1 MTGSNESNQKKSDDL
16 FNQVVGKRLKDLR
29 LARKMTQTELAKQAN
44 ITFQQIQKYEM
55 GINGLSLYRSAL
67 LCIALGVDSNYF
79 SYKAL
84 NESKRLRSV
93 AALSDS
99 TTTEV
104 NNVECN

>member
-1 MTGSNESNQKKSDDL
+1 MTGSNESNLKKSDNL
-16 FNQVVGKRLKDLR
+16 FNQVVGKRLRDLR
-29 LARKMTQTELAKQAN
+29 IAKKMTQTELAKQAN

-67 LCIALGVDSNYF
+67 LCIALGVNPNYF

-84 NESKRLRSV
+84 EESKRLRSD
-93 AALSDS
+93 AAPCDS

-104 NNVECN
+104 NDVECN